1 MAVPEFYLNGKHTS
15 TEVYA
20 AVYQLNQS
28 SLRVSDRCVE
38 LVEDAENRW
47 FGYEMSA
54 GLRRV
59 MSEDFLP
66 RIVKKGWHRDENRVK
81 ELIRSDLR
89 VATRPETIEDGALE
103 KLHRIDEL
111 RSKYEAMVFWRNAQ
125 ARIKFLTSES
135 AFDRLGLRGLALYN
149 FVESRIIGNALNG
162 VYLTKKEV

>member
-1 MAVPEFYLNGKHTS
+1 MAVPEFYLNGKHT
-15 TEVYA
+15 TVEVYE
-20 AVYQLNQS
+20 AVNRLNQS
-28 SLRVSDRCVE
+28 SLQVSDRCVE

-47 FGYEMSA
+47 FGFDITS

-59 MSEDFLP
+59 MSEDFLS
-66 RIVKKGWHRDENRVK
+66 RVIKKGWHRDENRVK

-89 VATRPETIEDGALE
+89 VTTRPENIEEGAIE
-103 KLHRIDEL
+103 RLHRIEEL

-125 ARIKFLTSES
+125 ARIKFLASEP

-162 VYLTKKEV
+162 VYLTKEED